1 MAKSV
6 TKAVKV
12 SAPIL
17 KTGGTI
23 SFSPTSSVSFNSQ
36 KITSLLDPTS
46 NQDAATKA
54 YVDNAVSVIAA
65 SSTPTVNRAILTFFA

>member
-12 SAPIL
+12 SQPLL

-23 SFSPTSSVSFNSQ
+23 SFSPSSSVSFNSQ
-36 KITSLLDPTS
+36 KITGLLDPTLD
-46 NQDAATKA
+46 QDAATKA
-54 YVDNAVSVIAA
+54 YVDSSVSVVNATASAA
-65 SSTPTVNRAILTFFA
+65 PTRALVLFFA

>member
-54 YVDNAVSVIAA
+54 YVDSSVSVVSSSSAA
-65 SSTPTVNRAILTFFA
+65 TPTRALVLFFA

>member
-12 SAPIL
+12 SQPLL

-23 SFSPTSSVSFNSQ
+23 SFSPSSSVSFNSQ
-36 KITSLLDPTS
+36 KITSVGTPTAGT
-46 NQDAATKA
+46 DAANKT
-54 YVDNAVSVIAA
+54 YVDTAVGVVTATAA
-65 SSTPTVNRAILTFFA
+65 AAPTRALVLFFA

>member
-12 SAPIL
+12 SQPLL

-23 SFSPTSSVSFNSQ
+23 SFSPSSSVSFNSQ

-54 YVDNAVSVIAA
+54 YVDSSVSVVNTKASAA
-65 SSTPTVNRAILTFFA
+65 PTRALVLFFA